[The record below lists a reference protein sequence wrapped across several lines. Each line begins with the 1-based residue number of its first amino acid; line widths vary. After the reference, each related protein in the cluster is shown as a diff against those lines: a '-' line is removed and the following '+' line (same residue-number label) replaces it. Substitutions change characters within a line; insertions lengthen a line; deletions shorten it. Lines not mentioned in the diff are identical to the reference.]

1 MIKIP
6 THVNSLFK
14 LVYRRGRRLGLAVLI
29 ILLIEQSWTAMHTT
43 SLQEFQ
49 AHSHN
54 LVSLTAEQA
63 ASEAHYWLETDQ
75 IVNLQE
81 LVNSLQQQPFVASAQ
96 VQNRYGQNVVEST
109 SLSDTD
115 EVQQA
120 LTVVEEI
127 NNETQVIGYLTLTID
142 EALLLQAP
150 VKTHAYL
157 TFYGQF
163 LLFFAIIAGVFIA
176 ITFNRW
182 RYRSSAVPTK

>member
-1 MIKIP
+1 
-6 THVNSLFK
+6 
-14 LVYRRGRRLGLAVLI
+14 
-29 ILLIEQSWTAMHTT
+29 MHTT

-49 AHSHN
+49 AHSHT

-75 IVNLQE
+75 IANLQE
-81 LVNSLQQQPFVASAQ
+81 LVNNLQQQPFVASAQ

-127 NNETQVIGYLTLTID
+127 TNETQVIGYLTLTID
-142 EALLLQAP
+142 ETLLLQEP

-163 LLFFAIIAGVFIA
+163 LLLFAIIAGVFIA

-182 RYRSSAVPTK
+182 RYRRSAVPTK